1 MNRGRLTALSQSSA
15 TLVIIIKQPHNAIV
29 MNRLLTTL
37 LLSAFSSLIFSQQVF
52 ANRPAMEGSS
62 EVNNEAEVVVPDTQ
76 HETNSSVDI
85 ITQQQ
90 TGDVIQLS
98 AKEMQP
104 GETIKIKLLD
114 YPRRGMTMDKVRNEY
129 GQPTVVSDSVGQP
142 PITSWTYN
150 DRIVYF
156 EYSTVLHVVAR

>member
-1 MNRGRLTALSQSSA
+1 
-15 TLVIIIKQPHNAIV
+15 
-29 MNRLLTTL
+29 MNRLLTAL

-52 ANRPAMEGSS
+52 ANRPAMQGSS
-62 EVNNEAEVVVPDTQ
+62 EVNNAAEEVAPDTQ
-76 HETNSSVDI
+76 HEMTSSVDI
-85 ITQQQ
+85 IMQQQTQQ
-90 TGDVIQLS
+90 TGDVMQLP

-104 GETIKIKLLD
+104 GETIRIKLLD
-114 YPRRGMTMDKVRNEY
+114 FPRRGMSMDKVQNEY
-129 GQPTVVSDSVGQP
+129 GQPSVVSDSIGQP

>member
-1 MNRGRLTALSQSSA
+1 
-15 TLVIIIKQPHNAIV
+15 
-29 MNRLLTTL
+29 MNRLLTAL

-52 ANRPAMEGSS
+52 ANRPAMQGSS
-62 EVNNEAEVVVPDTQ
+62 EVNNAAEEVAPDTQ
-76 HETNSSVDI
+76 HEMTSSVDI
-85 ITQQQ
+85 IMQQQTQQ
-90 TGDVIQLS
+90 TGDVIQLP

-104 GETIKIKLLD
+104 GETIRIKLLD
-114 YPRRGMTMDKVRNEY
+114 FPRRGMSMDKVQNEY
-129 GQPTVVSDSVGQP
+129 GQPSVVSDSIGQP